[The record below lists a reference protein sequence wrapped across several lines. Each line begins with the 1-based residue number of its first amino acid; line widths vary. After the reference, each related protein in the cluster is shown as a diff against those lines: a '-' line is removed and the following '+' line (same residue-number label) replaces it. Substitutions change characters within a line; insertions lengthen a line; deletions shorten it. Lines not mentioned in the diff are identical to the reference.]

1 MKVASGKW
9 LVARAP
15 TPTLPRKRERG
26 QQSRLPFSLSLRER
40 AGVRVVLLA
49 TCHLLLATA
58 LIACAPPPADESL
71 DVAIAMG
78 GDDTAGFLRADSPRE
93 FRFPEDHGPHP
104 GFRNEW
110 WYVTGNLEGEDGRR
124 FGFQITFFRV
134 ALTPDVPESPSAWAT
149 DHVWMGHFALTD
161 TGTGQHHAFERF
173 ARGAAG
179 LAGAQRDPLRV
190 WLEDW
195 SLEAVAGNDLPWR
208 LQLEEAGI
216 SLDLEFTPRKPPVLQ
231 GDAGLSQKGAGEGN
245 ASYYYS
251 MTRLDAVGHVGL
263 QGQRHGVS
271 GSAWLDREW
280 STSALAE
287 NQAGWDWFALQ
298 LDEGRELMYY
308 QMRLQDGGADPHSKG
323 LWVDTDAS
331 SRLVRR
337 EDVDLE
343 VLDHWRSPKT
353 GVRYPVAWRLHLKPE
368 GRVFEVRA
376 VQPAQEMRLTVRY
389 WEGAV
394 DVYEGGQSVG
404 RGYVE
409 LTGYQ

>member
-1 MKVASGKW
+1 VASLKW
-9 LVARAP
+9 LGPPPQPSPASGRGGNKIDF
-15 TPTLPRKRERG
+15 LP
-26 QQSRLPFSLSLRER
+26 SLSLRER
-40 AGVRVVLLA
+40 AGVRVFLLA
-49 TCHLLLATA
+49 TSHLLLATA

-71 DVAIAMG
+71 DVSIAMG
-78 GDDTAGFLRADSPRE
+78 GDDTAGYLRADRPRE

-110 WYVTGNLEGEDGRR
+110 WYITGNLDGDAGRR

-134 ALTPDVPESPSAWAT
+134 ALTPELPDSPSAWAT

-173 ARGAAG
+173 ARGAAS
-179 LAGAQRDPLRV
+179 LAGAQLDPFRV

-195 SLEAVAGNDLPWR
+195 QLLSVDGDEFPWR
-208 LQLEEAGI
+208 LSLEEQGI
-216 SLDLEFTPRKPPVLQ
+216 GLELEFMNLKPPVLQ
-231 GDAGLSQKGAGEGN
+231 GDGGLSQKGAGEGN

-251 MTRLDAVGHVGL
+251 MTRLDTH
-263 QGQRHGVS
+263 GQVRMNGETLEVT
-271 GSAWLDREW
+271 GQAWLDREW
-280 STSALAE
+280 STSALADD
-287 NQAGWDWFALQ
+287 QAGWDWFSLQ

-308 QMRLQDGGADPHSKG
+308 QMRRQDGSADPYSKG
-323 LWVDTDAS
+323 LWVNVDGV

-337 EDVDLE
+337 EEVELE
-343 VLDHWRSPKT
+343 PLRYWRSSHT
-353 GVRYPVAWRLHLKPE
+353 GIRYPVAWRLRLLPE
-368 GRVFEVRA
+368 GRELEVSA
-376 VQPAQEMRLTVRY
+376 VQEAQEMRLTVRY

-394 DVYEGGQSVG
+394 DVYEDGQYVG